1 MTRTGA
7 AILAALFL
15 QFFFPDPV
23 RDYVRR
29 YRELKGFLGNNLG
42 IPCWGPGG
50 TNLWHIFPCLVTTAT
65 YFLPLLKFKDV
76 QNSRFARADVH
87 SVFKLSQ
94 YLSHSS
100 HANTLKMQ
108 NVLISGDAGSRLL

>member
-50 TNLWHIFPCLVTTAT
+50 TNLWHIFPCLVITAT
-65 YFLPLLKFKDV
+65 YFLPLLRFKDLH
-76 QNSRFARADVH
+76 NSRFARADVH
-87 SVFKLSQ
+87 SVFKSSQ
-94 YLSHSS
+94 
-100 HANTLKMQ
+100 
-108 NVLISGDAGSRLL
+108 